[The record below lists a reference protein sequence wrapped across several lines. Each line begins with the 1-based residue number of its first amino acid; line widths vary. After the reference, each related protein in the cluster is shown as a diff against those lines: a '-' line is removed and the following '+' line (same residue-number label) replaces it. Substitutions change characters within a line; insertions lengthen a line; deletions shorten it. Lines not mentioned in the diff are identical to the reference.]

1 MSFENKLKPMIVKL
15 IDEEEYMFKETLTDD
30 TIMYFST
37 KPKDWYK
44 SYIREYL
51 KKRYQTLSLYCRS
64 HCQQEELNEDK
75 KFDTIEEYIE
85 FYKPLN
91 DGAEHICE
99 QHEQREAIDE
109 GTNTTEHI
117 CEQREQRESTVDNT
131 DSNTKDNN

>member
-51 KKRYQTLSLYCRS
+51 KKRYETLSLYCRS

-91 DGAEHICE
+91 DRA
-99 QHEQREAIDE
+99 
-109 GTNTTEHI
+109 EHI
-117 CEQREQRESTVDNT
+117 CEQREAIVEGTNTNEKHKSTVDNT